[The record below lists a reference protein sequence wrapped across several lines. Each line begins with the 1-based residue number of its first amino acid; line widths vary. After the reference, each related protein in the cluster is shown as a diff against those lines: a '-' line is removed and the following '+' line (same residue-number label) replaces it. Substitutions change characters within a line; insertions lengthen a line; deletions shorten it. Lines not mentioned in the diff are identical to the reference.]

1 MNRPKCGS
9 AGVAWRYSGGMVTV
23 GILGGMGPAA
33 TGQFLIDLTAATPAQ
48 VDQDHLHAIIDS
60 DPSIP
65 DRTTAILAGD
75 DAPAAPIRRGLDR
88 LVEWG
93 ADLLAVPCN
102 TAHVFIDQFADE
114 LPVPLVHIVEAT
126 LDEAERRSPGGA
138 WLTGTIGTMRTGL
151 YQRAAERRGYVLHE
165 PPMALQERIMGVIG
179 AVKAGNLNEAGAEF
193 RRVAEELRA
202 VRELPI
208 VMACTEIPLAFS
220 RSGLERAVAVSSL
233 EALAKATYKKAQSMR
248 LGGS

>member
-1 MNRPKCGS
+1 
-9 AGVAWRYSGGMVTV
+9 MVTV

-48 VDQDHLHAIIDS
+48 VDQEHLHTIIDS

-75 DAPAAPIRRGLDR
+75 DSPAAPIRSGLDR

-102 TAHVFIDQFADE
+102 TAHYYIDQFIDE

-126 LDEAERRSPGGA
+126 LDEAERRSPNGA

-151 YQRAAERRGYVLHE
+151 YQRAAERRGYALHE
-165 PPMALQERIMGVIG
+165 PAVAHQERIMGVIG
-179 AVKAGNLNEAGAEF
+179 QVKAGKLDEAGAEF
-193 RRVAEELRA
+193 RRVVEELREIGE
-202 VRELPI
+202 RPI
-208 VMACTEIPLAFS
+208 VMACTEIPLAFN
-220 RSGLERAVAVSSL
+220 RSGLDRSVAVSSL
-233 EALAKATYKKAQSMR
+233 EALAKATYEKAQSMR